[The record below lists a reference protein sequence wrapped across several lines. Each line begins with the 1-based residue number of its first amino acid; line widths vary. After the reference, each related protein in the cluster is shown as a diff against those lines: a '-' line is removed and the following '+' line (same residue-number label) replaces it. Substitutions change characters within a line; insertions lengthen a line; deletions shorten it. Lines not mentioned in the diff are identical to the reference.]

1 MNIGYG
7 DLLRHL
13 PTKFLCRR
21 SDIIVSST
29 LSLTITPK
37 DDVTVSNLNFA
48 EIDDNQLG
56 SWMRYWHKLRAQD
69 VEIAY
74 VNRAHYR
81 DSAKTRFSSVMN
93 SFSRMTSY
101 LSSDISEILRART
114 LSPTGITVDP
124 SVKLK

>member
-1 MNIGYG
+1 MRFGQHKI
-7 DLLRHL
+7 
-13 PTKFLCRR
+13 
-21 SDIIVSST
+21 
-29 LSLTITPK
+29 LSLLSKRPRSIHYGAQNLGKAETPNTGG
-37 DDVTVSNLNFA
+37 DPSPVLYQTFLFSLTFNSNFQ
-48 EIDDNQLG
+48 IG
-56 SWMRYWHKLRAQD
+56 SSQ
-69 VEIAY
+69 IAY